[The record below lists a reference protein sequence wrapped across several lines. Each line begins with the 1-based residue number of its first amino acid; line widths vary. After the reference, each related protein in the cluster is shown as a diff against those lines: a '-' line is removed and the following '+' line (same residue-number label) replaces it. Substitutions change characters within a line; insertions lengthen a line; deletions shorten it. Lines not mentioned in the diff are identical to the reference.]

1 MVKWGPKW
9 AIGGLLKA
17 FGQPSYLTH
26 LVGPLGQPGTPWRVA
41 GQRWLSQ
48 TQKKKKKNL
57 FLSQSSKTCPGNI
70 LEAATADQSSQV
82 KSNLDPWIVSACK
95 FGGNKIRNHILY
107 LTPLIALKISK
118 KEGAAVDTVF
128 CPTSICVLDLEK
140 SKNIIFSPWGHKN
153 I

>member
-1 MVKWGPKW
+1 MRSKMSNRGPFKGLW
-9 AIGGLLKA
+9 AAKLRNTPCWAAGSTWHTLKGSRA
-17 FGQPSYLTH
+17 ALTQSN
-26 LVGPLGQPGTPWRVA
+26 P
-41 GQRWLSQ
+41 
-48 TQKKKKKNL
+48 KKKKNL
-57 FLSQSSKTCPGNI
+57 FLSQSSKTCLGNI
-70 LEAATADQSSQV
+70 SEATTADQSSQV

-95 FGGNKIRNHILY
+95 FGGNKIRNHVLY

-128 CPTSICVLDLEK
+128 CPTSICVLDPEK